1 MSIEKTSYVLGGN
14 AKPGVIDPLINKQNL
29 ALLHKRDRTV
39 IMGIGLVMIIA
50 GTTIV
55 TLGSDNPQAI
65 VVFAGT
71 TVFAVIALP
80 VLVYVRASRYSGLE
94 ARLNSENAAA
104 RMIG

>member
-1 MSIEKTSYVLGGN
+1 MSNEKTRKVLEDN
-14 AKPGVIDPLINKQNL
+14 AKPGVTDPLINKQNL

-39 IMGIGLVMIIA
+39 IMGVGLVMSMA

-55 TLGSDNPQAI
+55 TPGSDNSQAI

-71 TVFAVIALP
+71 TVFAVIALL

-94 ARLNSENAAA
+94 VRLNSENAAA
-104 RMIG
+104 RIIG

>member
-1 MSIEKTSYVLGGN
+1 MSNEKTSNVLEGN
-14 AKPGVIDPLINKQNL
+14 AKPGVTDLLINKQNL

-39 IMGIGLVMIIA
+39 IMGVGLAMSIA
-50 GTTIV
+50 GTTFV
-55 TLGSDNPQAI
+55 TPGSDNPQAI

-94 ARLNSENAAA
+94 VRLNSENAAA
-104 RMIG
+104 RIIG

>member
-1 MSIEKTSYVLGGN
+1 MSKKKTSSVLDGN
-14 AKPGVIDPLINKQNL
+14 AKPGVTDLLINKQNL

-39 IMGIGLVMIIA
+39 IMGVGLVMGIA

-55 TLGSDNPQAI
+55 APGSDNPQVI
-65 VVFAGT
+65 VVFAET

-80 VLVYVRASRYSGLE
+80 VLVYVRASRYSGME

-104 RMIG
+104 RIIG

>member
-1 MSIEKTSYVLGGN
+1 MSKEKTSNVLEGN
-14 AKPGVIDPLINKQNL
+14 AKPGVTDPLINKQNL

-39 IMGIGLVMIIA
+39 IMGVGLVMSIA

-65 VVFAGT
+65 FVFAGT
-71 TVFAVIALP
+71 AVFAVMALL

-94 ARLNSENAAA
+94 VRLNSENTAA
-104 RMIG
+104 RIIG